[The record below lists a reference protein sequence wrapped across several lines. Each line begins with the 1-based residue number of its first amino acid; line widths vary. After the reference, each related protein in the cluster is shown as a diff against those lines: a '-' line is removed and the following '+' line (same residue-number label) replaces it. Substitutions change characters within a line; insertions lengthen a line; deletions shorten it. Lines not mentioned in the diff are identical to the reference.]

1 MKKVMPHRPDM
12 SRWSAARRG
21 PAFCCGIAALLGGL
35 CAARNVAAQT
45 TPNAAPGS
53 PALPADSALQEVVVT
68 AQFRQQ
74 SAQSTPIAL
83 TAISAEQLNERSQV
97 TIDQVA
103 AQAPNVVL
111 EPAPQAF
118 GPSLQAFIRGVG
130 QADFNF
136 AEEPG
141 VGIYVDDVYYATL
154 TGSLF
159 DLLDLDHVEVARGP
173 QGTLAGMNSEGGSI
187 KLYTKK
193 PGGSNDGYLEATYGR
208 FDRTEVRGAGEF
220 AIVPNQL
227 FIRISGVARH
237 QDGYVTRYD
246 YACSHPGSDVASAAL
261 DQGCVLGTE
270 GGISYDAVRTA
281 IRWLVNDRLE
291 VNVTADNTDDN
302 SESSPNTLLYVGQ
315 ASGVTGTSNALY
327 PRFSSAPTGGVPL
340 GTATGSAFISYSPFG
355 PYAQD
360 TFSHSPYTDYST
372 YCDPKPPD
380 GTAAYCLPAI
390 EHLRSYGT
398 SGTVD
403 YTVSDYLELKSI
415 SSYRRYTGA
424 WSQDEDGTPLGDEQL
439 YDEVAHRQWTEELR
453 LEGKLLDGTVNWTA
467 GGFYLDEL
475 SHYGGRVDLGS
486 FEFFENDFI
495 PARNKAGFVN
505 AGWKITPKLELNVG
519 ARYTSENKTFQFGRL
534 GVPGNDYP
542 GGVAPQVA
550 SLNGVQGQYSGSRV
564 DYRAALQYEW
574 LPGIM
579 TYGDVSTGFKGGGV
593 NPRPFYPS
601 QAVPFNPEYV
611 TAYELGLKSD
621 WFDHSLR
628 ANLATFWN
636 RYQDIQF
643 VVNNCGF
650 IPGIA
655 AAQASPCAA
664 IINAGDANIKGAEL
678 EIESRPVSALSIDAS
693 ASVLH
698 FDYSTLSP
706 YAVKAGITS
715 AMTTPYAPKWKLSA
729 GLQYAINL
737 GTWGSLTPRLDSS
750 YQDTLFTASQNSV
763 YNRIPAYTLVNA
775 RLTWADRD
783 DHWQIALSA
792 TNLTNKLY
800 YTGIFD
806 NRGSSQTVQGD
817 PGAPAEWAVTIKR
830 TF

>member
-1 MKKVMPHRPDM
+1 MKAITPR
-12 SRWSAARRG
+12 ARY
-21 PAFCCGIAALLGGL
+21 
-35 CAARNVAAQT
+35 CAATMLWGVLAGSNAVAQT
-45 TPNAAPGS
+45 SPGDASGAATS
-53 PALPADSALQEVVVT
+53 PPDSGLQEVVVT

-74 SAQSTPIAL
+74 SAQTTPIAL
-83 TAISAEQLNERSQV
+83 TAISAEQLDSRSQV

-118 GPSLQAFIRGVG
+118 GPALQAFIRGVG

-141 VGIYVDDVYYATL
+141 VGMYVDDVYYATL
-154 TGSLF
+154 TGSIF
-159 DLLDLDHVEVARGP
+159 DLLDLDHIEVARGP
-173 QGTLAGMNSEGGSI
+173 QGTLSGMNSEGGSI

-193 PGGSNDGYLEATYGR
+193 PDGNNDGYLEATYGR

-246 YACSHPGSDVASAAL
+246 YACSHPGSDVPSQAV
-261 DQGCVLGTE
+261 DQDCVLGTE
-270 GGISYDAVRTA
+270 GGVSYDAARVA
-281 IRWLVNDRLE
+281 LRWLASDKLE
-291 VNVTADNTDDN
+291 VNITADNTDNN
-302 SESSPNTLLYVGQ
+302 SEASPNTLLYVGQ
-315 ASGVTGTSNALY
+315 ANGVTGTSNTLY

-380 GTAAYCLPAI
+380 GTAAYCIPAI
-390 EHLRSYGT
+390 QHLTSYGT

-403 YTVSDYLELKSI
+403 YTIADDLELKSI
-415 SSYRRYTGA
+415 SSYRRYSGA
-424 WSQDEDGTPLGDEQL
+424 WSQDEDGSPLGDEEL
-439 YDEVAHRQWTEELR
+439 YDDVWHRQWTEELR
-453 LEGKLLDGTVNWTA
+453 LQGKVLDGAVNWTV

-475 SHYGGRVDLGS
+475 SHYGGRIDLGS
-486 FEFFENDFI
+486 FEFFENDLI
-495 PARNKAGFVN
+495 PAKSAAGFLN
-505 AGWKITPKLELNVG
+505 AGWKITSKLELNVG
-519 ARYTSENKTFQFGRL
+519 ARYTKEDKTYEFGRL

-550 SLNGVQGQYSGSRV
+550 ALNGVAGQYSGSRV

-574 LPGIM
+574 FPGFM
-579 TYGDVSTGFKGGGV
+579 TYADVSTGFKGGGV

-601 QAVPFNPEYV
+601 QAVSFNPEYV
-611 TAYELGLKSD
+611 HAYEAGLKSD
-621 WFDHSLR
+621 WFDHTLR
-628 ANLATFWN
+628 ANIATFWN

-655 AAQASPCAA
+655 AAQTTPCAA

-678 EIESRPVSALSIDAS
+678 EIESRPVAGLSIDAS
-693 ASVLH
+693 GSLLS

-706 YAVKAGITS
+706 YAVKAGITPQ
-715 AMTTPYAPKWKLSA
+715 MTTPYAPKWKLSA
-729 GLQYAINL
+729 GLQYAVSL
-737 GTWGSLTPRLDSS
+737 GAWGSLTPRVDGS
-750 YQDTLFTASQNSV
+750 YQDALYTASQNSL
-763 YNRIPAYTLVNA
+763 YNRIPAYTLLNA
-775 RLTWADRD
+775 RLTWADRS
-783 DHWQIALSA
+783 DHWQIALSG
-792 TNLTNKLY
+792 TNLTNRLY

-806 NRGSSQTVQGD
+806 NRGSSQTVQGA
-817 PGAPAEWAVTIKR
+817 PGPPAQWAITIKR

>member
-1 MKKVMPHRPDM
+1 VGD
-12 SRWSAARRG
+12 
-21 PAFCCGIAALLGGL
+21 
-35 CAARNVAAQT
+35 VAAQT
-45 TPNAAPGS
+45 SPNAAAAAP
-53 PALPADSALQEVVVT
+53 PPPADSALQEVVVT

-83 TAISAEQLNERSQV
+83 TAISAEQLDARSQV
-97 TIDQVA
+97 TIAQVA

-187 KLYTKK
+187 KLYSKK
-193 PGGSNDGYLEATYGR
+193 PTGGNDGYLEATYGR

-220 AIVPNQL
+220 AVVPNQL

-246 YACSHPGSDVASAAL
+246 YACSHPGAPVASATVSA
-261 DQGCVLGTE
+261 GCILGTE

-291 VNVTADNTDDN
+291 VNVSADNTNDN
-302 SESSPNTLLYVGQ
+302 SEAAPNTLLYVGQ
-315 ASGVTGTSNALY
+315 ASGATGTSNALY
-327 PRFSSAPTGGVPL
+327 PRFSSAPSGGIPL
-340 GTATGSAFISYSPFG
+340 GTATGSRFISYSPFG

-403 YTVSDYLELKSI
+403 YTISDFLDLKSI

-424 WSQDEDGTPLGDEQL
+424 WSQDEDGSPLGDEDL

-453 LEGKLLDGTVNWTA
+453 LEGKLFDGAVNWTA
-467 GGFYLDEL
+467 GGFYLDEQ

-486 FEFFENDFI
+486 FEFFENDSI

-505 AGWKITPKLELNVG
+505 ASWKITPKLELNVG
-519 ARYTSENKTFQFGRL
+519 ARYTSETKTFEFGRL
-534 GVPGNDYP
+534 GVPGNTYP

-550 SLNGVQGQYSGSRV
+550 ALNGVQGQFSGSRV

-574 LPGIM
+574 APGVM

-628 ANLATFWN
+628 ANLAAFWN

-643 VVNNCGF
+643 TVNNCGF

-655 AAQASPCAA
+655 ATQVSPCAA

-678 EIESRPVSALSIDAS
+678 EIESRPVAALSIDAA

-706 YAVKAGITS
+706 YAAKAGITS
-715 AMTTPYAPKWKLSA
+715 DMTTPYAPKYKLSA
-729 GLQYAINL
+729 GLQYAIDL
-737 GTWGSLTPRLDSS
+737 GAWGRLTPRIDTS
-750 YQDTLFTASQNSV
+750 YQDTLYTSPQNSI
-763 YNRIPAYTLVNA
+763 YNRIPGYTLLNA

-783 DHWQIALSA
+783 DHWQMAFSA
-792 TNLTNKLY
+792 TNFTNKLY
-800 YTGIFD
+800 YTGMFD

>member
-1 MKKVMPHRPDM
+1 MEKVTPHRPDM
-12 SRWSAARRG
+12 SRSSSARRG
-21 PAFCCGIAALLGGL
+21 PAFSCGIAALLGGL
-35 CAARNVAAQT
+35 CAAHDVAAQT
-45 TPNAAPGS
+45 TPNVGPGVPAP
-53 PALPADSALQEVVVT
+53 PADSALQEVVVT

-74 SAQSTPIAL
+74 SAQTTPIAL
-83 TAISAEQLNERSQV
+83 TAISAEQLDARSQV
-97 TIDQVA
+97 SIDQVA

-141 VGIYVDDVYYATL
+141 VGVYVDDVYYATL

-187 KLYTKK
+187 KLYSKK
-193 PGGSNDGYLEATYGR
+193 PTGSDDGYLEATYGR

-227 FIRISGVARH
+227 FVRISGVARH

-246 YACSHPGSDVASAAL
+246 YACSHPGADVASAAL
-261 DQGCVLGTE
+261 DQGCVIGTE

-281 IRWLVNDRLE
+281 VRWLVNDKLE
-291 VNVTADNTDDN
+291 VNVSADNTDDN
-302 SESSPNTLLYVGQ
+302 SEAAPNTLLYVGQ
-315 ASGVTGTSNALY
+315 ASGVTGTSSALY

-340 GTATGSAFISYSPFG
+340 GTATGSPFISYSPFG

-380 GTAAYCLPAI
+380 GTAPYCLPAI

-403 YTVSDYLELKSI
+403 YTFSDSLELKSI

-424 WSQDEDGTPLGDEQL
+424 WAQDEDGTPLGDEEL
-439 YDEVAHRQWTEELR
+439 YDEVAHRQWTQELR
-453 LEGKLLDGTVNWTA
+453 LEGKLLDGAVNWTV

-486 FEFFENDFI
+486 FEFFENDYI

-505 AGWKITPKLELNVG
+505 ASWKILPKLELNVG

-574 LPGIM
+574 VPGIM
-579 TYGDVSTGFKGGGV
+579 TYGDISTGFKGGGV

-601 QAVPFNPEYV
+601 QAVAFNPEYV

-621 WFDHSLR
+621 WLDHTLR
-628 ANLATFWN
+628 ANLAAFWN

-655 AAQASPCAA
+655 ATQVAPCAA
-664 IINAGDANIKGAEL
+664 IINAGDANIKGVEL
-678 EIESRPVSALSIDAS
+678 EIESHPISAVSIDAS
-693 ASVLH
+693 ASVLD

-706 YAVKAGITS
+706 YAVKAGITPS
-715 AMTTPYAPKWKLSA
+715 MTTPYAPKWKLSA
-729 GLQYAINL
+729 GLQYAIDL
-737 GTWGSLTPRLDSS
+737 GAWGRLTPRVDTS
-750 YQDTLFTASQNSV
+750 YQDALYTASQNSL
-763 YNRIPAYTLVNA
+763 YNRIPAYTLLNA
-775 RLTWADRD
+775 RLTWADRGE
-783 DHWQIALSA
+783 HWQIALSA
-792 TNLTNKLY
+792 TNLTDKLY
-800 YTGIFD
+800 YTGMFD

-817 PGAPAEWAVTIKR
+817 PGAPEEWAVTIKR

>member
-1 MKKVMPHRPDM
+1 MNRGTPN
-12 SRWSAARRG
+12 RRG
-21 PAFCCGIAALLGGL
+21 AIAAFTGAL
-35 CAARNVAAQT
+35 VAAMGTASAQT
-45 TPNAAPGS
+45 PDTES
-53 PALPADSALQEVVVT
+53 DSALQEVVVT

-83 TAISAEQLNERSQV
+83 TAISAEQLDARSEV
-97 TIDQVA
+97 SIDQIA

-154 TGSLF
+154 TGSML

-187 KLYTKK
+187 KLYSRK
-193 PGGSNDGYLEATYGR
+193 PTGNNDGYLEATYGR

-220 AIVPNQL
+220 AIVPNEL
-227 FIRISGVARH
+227 FVRISGVARH

-246 YACSHPGSDVASAAL
+246 YACSHPGSGVPSAAL

-270 GGISYDAVRTA
+270 GGISYDALRTA

-291 VNVTADNTDDN
+291 VNVSADNTDDN
-302 SESSPNTLLYVGQ
+302 SEATPNTLLYVGQ
-315 ASGVTGTSNALY
+315 ASGVTGPSNALY
-327 PRFSSAPTGGVPL
+327 PRFSSAPAGGVPL

-360 TFSHSPYTDYST
+360 PFSSSPYTDYST

-380 GTAAYCLPAI
+380 GAAPYCLPAI
-390 EHLRSYGT
+390 RHLRSYGT

-403 YTVSDYLELKSI
+403 YTVFEGLELKSI
-415 SSYRRYTGA
+415 SSYRRYSGA
-424 WSQDEDGTPLGDEQL
+424 WSQDEDGTPLGDEEL
-439 YDEVAHRQWTEELR
+439 YDEVVHRQWTQELR
-453 LEGKLLDGTVNWTA
+453 LEGKLLEGALNWTA
-467 GGFYLDEL
+467 GGFYLDEE

-486 FEFFENDFI
+486 FEFFENDYI
-495 PARNKAGFVN
+495 PARNKAGFLN
-505 AGWKITPKLELNVG
+505 ASWRIIPKLELNVG
-519 ARYTSENKTFQFGRL
+519 ARYTSEDKTFQFGRL
-534 GVPGNDYP
+534 GVPGNTYP

-550 SLNGVQGQYSGSRV
+550 SLNGVQGNFSGSRV

-574 LPGIM
+574 VPGVM

-611 TAYELGLKSD
+611 TAYELGVKSD
-621 WFDHSLR
+621 WLDHTLR
-628 ANLATFWN
+628 VNLAAFWN
-636 RYQDIQF
+636 RYQAIQF

-655 AAQASPCAA
+655 ASQVAPCAA

-678 EIESRPVSALSIDAS
+678 EIESRPVAGLSIDAS
-693 ASVLH
+693 ASLLN
-698 FDYSTLSP
+698 FDYSTLSA
-706 YAVKAGITS
+706 YALKAGITS
-715 AMTTPYAPKWKLSA
+715 GMVTPYAPKWKLSA
-729 GLQYAINL
+729 GVQYAISL
-737 GTWGSLTPRLDSS
+737 GSWGSLTPRLDTA
-750 YQDTLFTASQNSV
+750 YQDTLFTASQNSL
-763 YNRIPAYTLVNA
+763 YNRIPGYTLLNA
-775 RLTWADRD
+775 RLTWADREG
-783 DHWQIALSA
+783 HWQMALSA

-817 PGAPAEWAVTIKR
+817 PAAPEEWAVTLKR